1 MQSLYLYK
9 DKLNFNKSS
18 QFNCYNF
25 LKSKWAINYWEIE
38 HFFINLQAVYAP
50 CNVVRIIS
58 TNNKNF

>member
-38 HFFINLQAVYAP
+38 HFFINLRAVYAP
-50 CNVVRIIS
+50 CVIAQV
-58 TNNKNF
+58 